1 MEAAA
6 KKPKVGND
14 LTQGSI
20 YKTLIVFAV
29 PIILTNLIQHLNRRR
44 DCRPGHPCGD
54 GVLYRRANLHCAAY
68 RCQE

>member
-29 PIILTNLIQHLNRRR
+29 PIILTNLIQQ
-44 DCRPGHPCGD
+44 
-54 GVLYRRANLHCAAY
+54 LYSMVCLLY
-68 RCQE
+68 TSRCV